1 MSGGIEEP
9 YTIAAL
15 PKPLD
20 SENGQIQPATV
31 YSLNGSRKRKRHE
44 IAVGID
50 GESVNIY
57 NIQTQSTVSSYAL
70 PPQSYLAAPPCSIYC
85 KRAKPLQSQRN
96 TYLACQSRPK
106 DSRSKLVA
114 FTEDIGRP
122 QNEDHEPRAPV
133 KRERKL
139 RDGKVVGLDI
149 VPTADS
155 RYESAPL
162 LVSYQN
168 GDVDCVSGDL
178 NETRWEHTTQ
188 EEVVVEHASVV
199 DLDAARR
206 GLLKSRQDVLALL
219 DPSISEE
226 ATGNAPILLCQV
238 VRLGQQRQLRVFG
251 LRNVGASGLQMQ
263 RSPLEL
269 VLTHDL
275 PEKYGDESSSFELH
289 PASGMLYQ
297 RHGSRLTI
305 FDLSNTTPK
314 VSFELGK
321 KSGHVQSFA
330 RLSAGAVIVS
340 LQNRIAVYDT
350 KFASV
355 LDSLTLPQNKDEQA
369 TSSPTLL
376 SHFTDLGVVVAIK
389 STSLVAFQLGDAV
402 EDVKRQRTQGAL
414 LSDVFAKGKFTNDA
428 LIVETKEKKRKKWD
442 DWKAKVDT
450 IVQQRDLPALEKRVA
465 KDLHVGKYAKHDDVE
480 PLTNGAANGSGDD
493 DEWDLL
499 PQHFDPQH
507 IDRKK
512 AVYILGKIFAW
523 RSKTSGFIL
532 GQRHLQ
538 LNFPSKNI
546 LRWLALAGLLK
557 AIEVEHALPQVAAE
571 FTARPYV
578 APGDITTAVSEAD
591 SSFGLL
597 DSLLSLPAYWDL
609 SEVVQALQV
618 LIASFEDQNESTE
631 EAQQLLTDG
640 DVDMSDNCADDKS
653 EANLEAEEAAA
664 LAEVERATKF
674 LEAGLSTRSETFRKC
689 LDRLQEFPPK
699 DITKA
704 MRAQMSQDEII
715 FFIHIMR
722 MELANGGW
730 TRPYDWS
737 NTEEEDANL
746 DQDISMMDNG
756 VSGPPPATKD
766 LLSPTASTPSNHAIR
781 TIAHLL
787 SCSIDAIGLSG
798 WLVGQSSNVWA
809 TEDLI
814 ESLVNE
820 TSAIV
825 EGIYHAE
832 NLVTYL
838 QEIDKT
844 SATALKSAGSEK
856 RNKRKLDD
864 MEWTPELALMPVG
877 GRSEP
882 PVVTGAGTG
891 KGKVAVKAVMAEQK
905 SRGLGEYGFERI
917 RI

>member
-20 SENGQIQPATV
+20 SENGRVQPATV
-31 YSLNGSRKRKRHE
+31 HSLNGSRKRKRHE

-85 KRAKPLQSQRN
+85 KRAKPLQSQRQ

-106 DSRSKLVA
+106 DSQSKLVA

-122 QNEDHEPRAPV
+122 HNEDHEPRAPL

-139 RDGKVVGLDI
+139 RDGKVVGLDV
-149 VPTADS
+149 VPIADS
-155 RYESAPL
+155 KEELTSV

-168 GDVDCVSGDL
+168 GDVDCVSGSL
-178 NETRWEHTTQ
+178 QETRWEHSAQ
-188 EEVVVEHASVV
+188 EKVVVENASVV
-199 DLDAARR
+199 DLDTARR
-206 GLLKSRQDVLALL
+206 GLLKSRQDVLALV
-219 DPSISEE
+219 DPGIPEDG
-226 ATGNAPILLCQV
+226 TKCAPALLCQV
-238 VRLGQQRQLRVFG
+238 VRLGQQRQLRVFA
-251 LRNVGASGLQMQ
+251 LRNIGAVGLQIQ
-263 RSPLEL
+263 RSPLDL

-289 PASGMLYQ
+289 AASGMLYQ
-297 RHGSRLTI
+297 RHASRLTI

-321 KSGHVQSFA
+321 KPGHVQSFT
-330 RLSAGAVIVS
+330 RLSAGAVIVT

-355 LDSLTLPQNKDEQA
+355 LDSLTLTKGGQG
-369 TSSPTLL
+369 TSLPTLL
-376 SHFTDLGVVVAIK
+376 SHFTDLGVVAAINE
-389 STSLVAFQLGDAV
+389 TSLVAFQLGDAV
-402 EDVKRQRTQGAL
+402 EDVKRQRVQGAL

-428 LIVETKEKKRKKWD
+428 LAVESKEKKRKKWD
-442 DWKAKVDT
+442 EWKTKVDT
-450 IVQQRDLPALEKRVA
+450 IAQQRDLHALEKRVA
-465 KDLHVGKYAKHDDVE
+465 KDLHIGKYSKHDDTE
-480 PLTNGAANGSGDD
+480 AFTNGNGTATESDE
-493 DEWDLL
+493 EWDLL

-507 IDRKK
+507 VDRKK

-538 LNFPSKNI
+538 LVFPSKNI
-546 LRWLALAGLLK
+546 LRWLALAGFLK
-557 AIEVEHALPQVAAE
+557 AVEVEHALPQVAAE

-578 APGDITTAVSEAD
+578 APGDIITAVSEAD
-591 SSFGLL
+591 PSFGLL
-597 DSLLSLPAYWDL
+597 DSLFSLPAYWDL

-618 LIASFEDQNESTE
+618 LIASFEDQNDSAE
-631 EAQQLLTDG
+631 EAQQLLTNG
-640 DVDMSDNCADDKS
+640 DADMIDDTTDDKS
-653 EANLEAEEAAA
+653 QANLEAEEAAA

-737 NTEEEDANL
+737 NADEEDPI
-746 DQDISMMDNG
+746 DPDFPITSNG
-756 VSGPPPATKD
+756 VTEAPTKD
-766 LLSPTASTPSNHAIR
+766 IFSSPVATPSNHAIR

-838 QEIDKT
+838 QEIEKT
-844 SATALKSAGSEK
+844 SATTASKSAAGSERK
-856 RNKRKLDD
+856 NKRKLDE

-882 PVVTGAGTG
+882 PVVAGTGGGAG

-905 SRGLGEYGFERI
+905 SRGLGKYGFERI